1 MLRIVRTGHLVKSAP
16 ACCILLLTIVIS
28 AVSAHPCCAE
38 DHIKVATFELLALS
52 VTISVV
58 AIADLS
64 HLPLDVLAK
73 LDDLWAVNRQ
83 LATMLVVILM
93 VCLALE

>member
-1 MLRIVRTGHLVKSAP
+1 MLSIVRTRHLIKCAP
-16 ACCILLLTIVIS
+16 SCRILLLTIVTS
-28 AVSAHPCCAE
+28 AVCARTCCAE
-38 DHIKVATFELLALS
+38 DHVKVAAFELLALS

-93 VCLALE
+93 MCLTLK